1 MQIKIVTFWTISLAM
16 MCLSCIKEDD
26 SSAEVINYVEV
37 GDLVPDFSVSDGIGN
52 TFSSSFFVGKRSLLV
67 LFSTTCGD
75 CQRELPKVNKIWE
88 ELRDD
93 PFYRVI
99 TIAREQ
105 NKEIT
110 DMYWNDEDF
119 TMPKYLD
126 PDRSVF
132 SLFASST
139 IPRLYI
145 INEEGVIEWMA
156 IEVLTI
162 TSEELLAKIKHSGK
176 D

>member
-1 MQIKIVTFWTISLAM
+1 MKIVVFWTIGLAM
-16 MCLSCIKEDD
+16 ICLSCIKEDE
-26 SSAEVINYVEV
+26 SSTEVINSVEV
-37 GDLVPDFSVSDGIGN
+37 GDLVPDFNVSDGIGN
-52 TFSSSFFVGKRSLLV
+52 TFNSSFFIGKRSLLV

-75 CQRELPKVNKIWE
+75 CQRELPKVNRIWE

-93 PFYRVI
+93 PFYKVI

-110 DMYWNDEDF
+110 DKYWMDEDF

-132 SLFASST
+132 SLFANST

-156 IEVLTI
+156 IEELTI
-162 TSEELLAKIKHSGK
+162 TPEELLEKIRY
-176 D
+176 